1 MKNDLP
7 DYTTRGKELIDL
19 IRERIIVLDGGMG
32 TMLQSYQLNASDF
45 GGSELE
51 GCNENLN
58 LTRPDVVRQIHEA
71 YFRAG
76 SDMVETN
83 TFGSMPTVLAEYNL
97 AEKSIEISEAA
108 ARIAREAALKFNGPR
123 FVAGSMGP
131 TTKTITVTGGITF
144 QQLQDSYCAQA
155 IGLLQGGADALLLET
170 SQDTRNVKAGIIA
183 IHNAFLKTGI
193 RVPLMLSA
201 TIEPMGTMLAG
212 QTIDSFYCSVE
223 HSGMISVGLN
233 CATGPE
239 FMSDHLR
246 TLNSLAKCFISCYPN
261 AGLPDENGRYGETP
275 QMIASA
281 LERFIDQGWVNI
293 VGGCCGTNPDYI
305 HEIGKVAHAGKPR
318 VPASYQKTHISGID
332 YVECEET
339 SRPLIVGERT
349 NEVGSRKFKRLI
361 ESEKYEEAAEVGR
374 AQVRAGA
381 QLIDVNLQN
390 ADRDESEDVK
400 QFYEKLIRMVKV
412 PVVVDTTNTAALE
425 TSLTYCQ
432 GKSIINSINYEDGQE
447 KLEKVVPLAKKYGAA
462 IIFGCIDEDK
472 QQAQAITVERKLAIA
487 ERARWEL
494 MESYDFP
501 EENIIWDPLVFPCG
515 TGDVNYVGSAQH
527 TIRAVAAIKER
538 FPFTRTI
545 LGISN
550 VSFGLPEAGREVLN
564 SVFLYHCTKAGLDF
578 AIISSEKLIRYAS
591 IPEEDKR
598 ICDDLLFNRGADPV
612 AVFAAHFRGKKKE
625 EKVATSKKTLDERL
639 ASYIIEGTKEGLIND
654 LNEKLKTNPPLEIIN
669 GPLMKGMDEV
679 GRLFNNNELIVAE
692 VLQSAEAMKAAV
704 SHLEQFMEKSE
715 SSNKGKVLL
724 ATVKGDVHDIGKNL
738 VDIIFSNNG
747 YQVINLGIKV
757 PPEVLIQAVQKHK
770 PDLIGLSG
778 LLVKSAQQMVTTAE
792 DLQAA
797 GIHLPILVGGAAL
810 TRKFT
815 LTRILPAYRGNGRP
829 IVAFAR
835 DAMKGLDLANNI
847 MTDSPRVLRAI
858 EQEAES
864 LSGTAGAQESMT
876 GVLLPPVRS
885 SQISVSEPAIE
896 APDHQRHEIEFRLAE
911 VWPYINR
918 QMLFSKHLGL
928 RGSVERLSEEKDEK
942 FLELESIVNDV
953 MKRAENGWLKCKG
966 VYRYFGANSEGNRL
980 LLFDESGSKVG
991 HWDFPRQQKPDGL
1004 SLSDFVKPLAT
1015 GERDSVAVFVTTCGE
1030 GVRDRAN
1037 DLKDRGEYLLSH
1049 TIQALAV
1056 ESAEAAAERLHRKI
1070 REGWGL
1076 FDSPELTMQDRLKA
1090 RYQGI
1095 RVSFGY
1101 PACPNLADQQLLFQ
1115 LMQPES
1121 IGVSLTDG
1129 FMMDPEA
1136 SVSALVFHHSQA
1148 RYFNVGQE
1156 GI

>member
-1 MKNDLP
+1 MK
-7 DYTTRGKELIDL
+7 YTDRGKELIDSL
-19 IRERIIVLDGGMG
+19 RERILVLDGGMG
-32 TMLQSYQLNASDF
+32 TMLQSYELTAADF
-45 GGSELE
+45 GGPEYE

-76 SDMVETN
+76 SHMVETN

-97 AEKSIEISEAA
+97 ADRSTEISTAA
-108 ARIAREAALKFNGPR
+108 ARIAREAAAKFGEGR

-144 QQLQDSYCAQA
+144 QQLIDSYRAQA
-155 IGLLQGGADALLLET
+155 IGLLQGGVDALLLET
-170 SQDTRNVKAGIIA
+170 TQDTRNAKAGIIA
-183 IHNAFLKTGI
+183 VREAYRETDI

-212 QTIDSFYCSVE
+212 QTIDAFYASVE

-246 TLNSLAKCFISCYPN
+246 TLHSLAKCYISCYPN
-261 AGLPDENGRYGETP
+261 AGLPDENGKYCETP
-275 QMIASA
+275 EMISA
-281 LERFIDQGWVNI
+281 ALQRFVEQGWINI
-293 VGGCCGTNPDYI
+293 LGGCCGTNPSYI
-305 HEIGKVAHAGKPR
+305 QKLVEVARAGKPR
-318 VPASYQKTHISGID
+318 VPVNYKKTHVSGIE

-339 SRPLIVGERT
+339 SRPLIIGERT

-361 ESEKYEEAAEVGR
+361 EAEKFEEAAEVGR

-412 PVVVDTTNTAALE
+412 PIVIDTTNAAALE
-425 TSLTYCQ
+425 ASLTYCQ
-432 GKSIINSINYEDGQE
+432 GKSIINSINYEDGSE
-447 KLEKVVPLAKKYGAA
+447 KLDRVLPLAKKYGAA
-462 IIFGCIDEDK
+462 VIFGCIDEDK
-472 QQAQAITVERKLAIA
+472 QQAQAITLERKLAIA
-487 ERARWEL
+487 ERAHADLTTNYE
-494 MESYDFP
+494 FP
-501 EENIIWDPLVFPCG
+501 EEDIIWDPLVFPCG
-515 TGDVNYVGSAQH
+515 TGDANYVGSARE
-527 TIRAVAAIKER
+527 TIRAVAALKQR
-538 FPFTRTI
+538 FPYSRTV

-550 VSFGLPEAGREVLN
+550 VSFGLPDAGREVLN

-591 IPEEDKR
+591 ISEEDKR
-598 ICDDLLFNRGADPV
+598 ICDDLLLDRGEDPV
-612 AVFAAHFRGKKKE
+612 AAFAAHFRGKSKQTKP
-625 EKVATSKKTLDERL
+625 VASTRTLDERL
-639 ASYIIEGTKEGLIND
+639 AGYIVEGTKEGLIED
-654 LNEKLKTNPPLEIIN
+654 LNEKRKNSAPLEIIN

-704 SHLEQFMEKSE
+704 AHLEQFMEKSE
-715 SSNKGKVLL
+715 SANKGKVIL

-747 YQVINLGIKV
+747 YNVINLGIKV
-757 PPEVLIQAVQKHK
+757 PPEVLIQAVHQHR

-792 DLQAA
+792 DLRAA
-797 GIHLPILVGGAAL
+797 GIRLPLLVGGAAL

-815 LTRILPAYRGNGRP
+815 LTRIRPAYSGNDSP
-829 IVAFAR
+829 PLVAFAR
-835 DAMKGLDLANNI
+835 DAMKGLDLANAVIN
-847 MTDSPRVLRAI
+847 D
-858 EQEAES
+858 AES
-864 LSGTAGAQESMT
+864 LSRQIEEEAQSLSGAAGAQEAMS

-885 SQISVSEPAIE
+885 SQISVAEPARRP
-896 APDHQRHEIEFRLAE
+896 PDYDRHEIQFRLQE
-911 VWPYINR
+911 IWPYLNR
-918 QMLFSKHLGL
+918 QMLLSKHLGL
-928 RGSVERLSEEKDEK
+928 RGSVERLAGERDAKY
-942 FLELESIVNDV
+942 LELDGFVSDV
-953 MKRAENGWLKCKG
+953 MKRAEGGWLRCRA
-966 VYRYFGANSEGNRL
+966 VYQYFGANSEGNRL
-980 LLFDESGSKVG
+980 LLFDEKGDQVG

-1004 SLSDFVKPLAT
+1004 SLADFVKPLAT
-1015 GERDSVAVFVTTCGE
+1015 GERDSIALFVTTCGE
-1030 GVRDRAN
+1030 GVRERAS
-1037 DLKDRGEYLLSH
+1037 DLKERGEYLLSH
-1049 TIQALAV
+1049 TLQALAV

-1070 REGWGL
+1070 REGWGM

-1101 PACPNLADQQLLFQ
+1101 PACPNLSDQQLLFQ
-1115 LMQPES
+1115 LLEPAS
-1121 IGVSLTDG
+1121 IGVELTDG

-1136 SVSALVFHHSQA
+1136 SVSAVVFHHSQA
-1148 RYFNVGQE
+1148 RYFNVGDQ
-1156 GI
+1156 